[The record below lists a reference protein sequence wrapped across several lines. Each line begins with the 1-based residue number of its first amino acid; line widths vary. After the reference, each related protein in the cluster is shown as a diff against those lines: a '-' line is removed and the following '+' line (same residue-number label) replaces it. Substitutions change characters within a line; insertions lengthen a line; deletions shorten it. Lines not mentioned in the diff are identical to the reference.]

1 MRPPADYARTPAG
14 AGGLQVAGSI
24 LPHVSIVFLFMLP
37 PVFRSAASFRSG
49 GSLSLLG
56 FDLPLLAPLC
66 GTALRS
72 SLLCGLELLPLAP
85 ARGTALRC
93 NVSSPL
99 FPLVLTLILLLLR
112 LPDLRRSL
120 LLLHLLTVPLY
131 LGQLLI
137 LPFPLLS

>member
-1 MRPPADYARTPAG
+1 M
-14 AGGLQVAGSI
+14 QVAGSI
-24 LPHVSIVFLFMLP
+24 LPHVGIVFLFMLP

-56 FDLPLLAPLC
+56 FDLPLLASLC

-72 SLLCGLELLPLAP
+72 SFLRGLELLPLAP

-99 FPLVLTLILLLLR
+99 FPLVLTLILLLR